1 MKNIA
6 LFTLILIISS
16 CTSTYGGGSSDAVKI
31 YTSTFSNTEDSQ
43 RKAQTHCDKFNKDAK
58 FVRSSRVPAYDEFQ
72 CVDKAKQD

>member
-1 MKNIA
+1 MKKIS
-6 LFTLILIISS
+6 LLSLILIVSS
-16 CTSTYGGGSSDAVKI
+16 CTSTYGGGSLDGVKI

-72 CVDKAKQD
+72 CVDKVKQD

>member
-1 MKNIA
+1 MKKIS
-6 LFTLILIISS
+6 LLSLILIVSS
-16 CTSTYGGGSSDAVKI
+16 CTSTYGGGSSDGVKI

-72 CVDKAKQD
+72 CVDKVNHD